1 MRLTTV
7 PDRPVSQIVAG
18 RLVARRGLPALYWPL
33 VQVPAP
39 WPDHAPV
46 LLRGAAQPGC
56 PAVAEFELAAQGP

>member
-33 VQVPAP
+33 VQV
-39 WPDHAPV
+39 V
-46 LLRGAAQPGC
+46 
-56 PAVAEFELAAQGP
+56 EFELAAQGP